1 MRERLLAIG
10 GDLTMA
16 ALSEIRGRPSA
27 TEPWIRGWP
36 SCAVTV
42 TGLAFSPTPG
52 SAYRRRRRPSSARP
66 SARAAPWSG
75 ARSAADRSPA

>member
-27 TEPWIRGWP
+27 TQPWIRGWP

-42 TGLAFSPTPG
+42 TGLAFSPHARIGVPP
-52 SAYRRRRRPSSARP
+52 APSPFVCSSQR
-66 SARAAPWSG
+66 SRSSLVWG
-75 ARSAADRSPA
+75 AVSC